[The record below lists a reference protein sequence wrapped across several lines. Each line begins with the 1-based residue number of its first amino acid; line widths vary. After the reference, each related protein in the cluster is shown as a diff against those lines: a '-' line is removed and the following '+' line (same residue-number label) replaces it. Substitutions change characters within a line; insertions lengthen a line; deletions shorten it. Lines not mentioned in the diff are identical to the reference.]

1 MEALES
7 NLGPTAEIETSIDH
21 EKAEKHHRHGEG
33 GENESTGAHARYS
46 ENALEAQPDA
56 NTPITY
62 LYLEFETSLPTLPHL
77 EYAENL
83 PPVPDLK
90 KFSNPKTWSPMRKLV
105 PLILSC
111 VATFCTAY
119 SAGSYSPPSR
129 LISIDLGTSHLSVLV
144 GITTFCMGFGLAPMA
159 LAPMSEIWGR
169 YIVFVVAGIIFVV
182 FEAVC
187 ALAPNL
193 AGMLVARFLVG
204 CGSSVFSSVVG
215 GVLADVY
222 DKAERNTPMSYFSF
236 AVISGTGA
244 GPLVA
249 AGIVNV
255 MRSGTQAWKW
265 SFWHQAIAGGV
276 LLIAIIVFFHETRG
290 SVLLSRQAAALNKWY
305 EALEERGHFGVAVR
319 DSLSE
324 EIARPSVAYTSS
336 SSDPESDGSSEGLTI
351 RRVRWKVQADEERAS
366 LATIMSTSIRRPFYL
381 LFTEPIV
388 FAFSLWAA
396 FAWGVL
402 YLAFAVVPY
411 LHGNDFNASMRTYIA
426 MIGGS
431 ASATA
436 VSIWQ
441 EELLKHPKWRPE
453 SQDTSSRFWTFMRRR
468 FPADSPDARLYF
480 ACITASFLP
489 AGLFGAFM
497 APSTGQEGDRGTN
510 LAVGMGFATWGIYSV
525 YLASFNY
532 LADMYQIYASSALAA
547 NSFCRNLLGGGFPL
561 ATAAMFNR
569 LGVKGAGGLL
579 AGLATVLTVIPWVL
593 VFWGDRIRARSH
605 MALLLQ
611 K

>member
-1 MEALES
+1 MGALES

-21 EKAEKHHRHGEG
+21 EKAEKHHRHGEK
-33 GENESTGAHARYS
+33 GENESTGAHTRYS

-62 LYLEFETSLPTLPHL
+62 LYLEFETSLPTLSHL

-129 LISIDLGTSHLSVLV
+129 LIANDLGTSHLSVLV

-169 YIVFVVAGIIFVV
+169 YVVFVVAGIIFVV

-244 GPLVA
+244 GPLVT
-249 AGIVNV
+249 AGIVNS

-276 LLIAIIVFFHETRG
+276 SSLPLSCFSTR
-290 SVLLSRQAAALNKWY
+290 
-305 EALEERGHFGVAVR
+305 
-319 DSLSE
+319 
-324 EIARPSVAYTSS
+324 
-336 SSDPESDGSSEGLTI
+336 
-351 RRVRWKVQADEERAS
+351 
-366 LATIMSTSIRRPFYL
+366 
-381 LFTEPIV
+381 
-388 FAFSLWAA
+388 
-396 FAWGVL
+396 
-402 YLAFAVVPY
+402 
-411 LHGNDFNASMRTYIA
+411 
-426 MIGGS
+426 
-431 ASATA
+431 
-436 VSIWQ
+436 Q
-441 EELLKHPKWRPE
+441 EEVCCCHAK
-453 SQDTSSRFWTFMRRR
+453 
-468 FPADSPDARLYF
+468 
-480 ACITASFLP
+480 
-489 AGLFGAFM
+489 
-497 APSTGQEGDRGTN
+497 
-510 LAVGMGFATWGIYSV
+510 
-525 YLASFNY
+525 
-532 LADMYQIYASSALAA
+532 
-547 NSFCRNLLGGGFPL
+547 
-561 ATAAMFNR
+561 
-569 LGVKGAGGLL
+569 
-579 AGLATVLTVIPWVL
+579 
-593 VFWGDRIRARSH
+593 
-605 MALLLQ
+605 LLL
-611 K
+611 